1 MTSLVTTVMQ
11 SAAIKM
17 LEEEADQ
24 IDQEMQGL
32 LAEMERV
39 PVEECRLGSFWQRF
53 LDLPRRRGE
62 VAREALVIFKEPQS
76 ARPRTRQPIKSTI
89 GLLPVPQTPS

>member
-11 SAAIKM
+11 SVAIKL

-24 IDQEMQGL
+24 IDQEVQGL

-39 PVEECRLGSFWQRF
+39 PVEECRLGSFGQRF
-53 LDLPRRRGE
+53 LDLLRRRGE
-62 VAREALVIFKEPQS
+62 VTREALLIFKEPQS
-76 ARPRTRQPIKSTI
+76 ATPALRFEPPI
-89 GLLPVPQTPS
+89 GPG